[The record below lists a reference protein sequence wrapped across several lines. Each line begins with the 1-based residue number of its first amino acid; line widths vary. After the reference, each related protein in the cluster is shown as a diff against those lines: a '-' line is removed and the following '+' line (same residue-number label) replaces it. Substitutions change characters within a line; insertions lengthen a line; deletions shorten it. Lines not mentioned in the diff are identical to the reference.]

1 MMKITADPT
10 AVEKNYETEHERAQ
24 VVHGNKRLVYEDGLF
39 DSKKYFAPR
48 FTALNMAIY
57 EEDEEAVN
65 ALLKNGADPNKP
77 SEDGRNAL
85 QVAAW
90 IGFPRESLFDELLA
104 KIHDVNADTSYVYT
118 GQRWG
123 APALI
128 EAAGCD
134 NLYIVVSLMKHPN
147 IDVNVL
153 DSNNETALH
162 VAVDRNHLTIVT
174 QLLSDKRVDDSLRNN
189 NGRTALEHAKL
200 FGHDCFDILWKHSS
214 PKVREEFSKFTRE
227 RQSIPKWYASL
238 MNHEE

>member
-1 MMKITADPT
+1 MIKITADPT
-10 AVEKNYETEHERAQ
+10 AAKKNYGTEYERALA
-24 VVHGNKRLVYEDGLF
+24 VHKNNRIVYEDGLL
-39 DSKKYFAPR
+39 DSDKYYAPR

-57 EEDEEAVN
+57 EQDEEAVE
-65 ALLKNGADPNKP
+65 ALLENETDPNEV

-90 IGFPRESLFDELLA
+90 IGFPRESLFNEILA
-104 KIHDVNADTSYVYT
+104 KIHDVNADTSYVPT

-162 VAVDRNHLTIVT
+162 VAVDRNHLTIVA
-174 QLLSDKRVDDSLRNN
+174 QLLSDKRVDDSIRNN
-189 NGRTALEHAKL
+189 NGRTALEHANL
-200 FGHDCFDILWKHSS
+200 FVHDCFDILWKHSS
-214 PKVREEFSKFTRE
+214 PKVREEFSEYYKE
-227 RQSIPKWYASL
+227 RQSIRPK
-238 MNHEE
+238 